1 MTNVKRNRLNQESGS
16 PSGEDTLKPYNWV
29 LWLAGGL
36 SAALCLAMLVVFI
49 AQSIRLGWSFA
60 ESPINYVDF
69 GIFIGSLMTPVVAA
83 ASLLL
88 FWKTLRVQIREL
100 KVSSESLKS
109 ASLTTQRLLQQERD
123 LFELRQLNEVITASH
138 DTVLQLRQKA
148 FVITDKE
155 YDPVTETGGVRE
167 SFETLVPF
175 RSLTDPSEPIDQDQ
189 LLKKALLYDNQNLE
203 AHLNLIINL
212 SSNLVKYAH
221 FGGDISHVKSS
232 YDEML
237 RITEP
242 FCTREDDL
250 EALMT
255 KFGIANKV
263 VALSK
268 IFEALLTFKSESE
281 GKLSNLIFDKK

>member
-1 MTNVKRNRLNQESGS
+1 MTNVKRNRLNQESGT

-36 SAALCLAMLVVFI
+36 SAALCLAMLLVFI

-60 ESPINYVDF
+60 ESPINYIDF

-148 FVITDKE
+148 FVITGE
-155 YDPVTETGGVRE
+155 GYDPVTGTGGGRE
-167 SFETLVPF
+167 SFEKLVPF
-175 RSLTDPSEPIDQDQ
+175 RSLTDPSDQDQ
-189 LLKKALLYDNQNLE
+189 LLKKALAYDNENLE
-203 AHLNLIINL
+203 AHLNLVINL

-242 FCTREDDL
+242 FCAREDDL

-255 KFGIANKV
+255 KFGITNKV

-281 GKLSNLIFDKK
+281 DKLSNLIFDKK